1 MLESVETLLS
11 AALFVSDFLF
21 IWRNLFRN
29 SLRAALIIVSV
40 AIAFAIFGV
49 LATFQRTFDAGQESS
64 EDDRLVVVNK
74 VNFTHPLP
82 VAYFD
87 YVRQMRGVNEASYA
101 VWFGG
106 YFQDPKN
113 KLIAVA
119 VEPETYMR
127 VVDTDFDL
135 PPKIR
140 EAFQR
145 DHVAALVG
153 QAMAQQWGWQ
163 VGDRIPIT
171 SDTHVQRNGS
181 RTWDVTIVGIF
192 DKRKPYVD
200 TDRLI
205 FRYDYFNE
213 TRAFGKDTIGWLF
226 LRAGSAVDSERLAR
240 AIDQGFA
247 NSSYETT
254 TDTEKA
260 FFAAFETQFGNVA
273 VLVLLVVGA
282 ALWHDP
288 LDRREYDGDGGART
302 REGDR
307 RAENARL
314 LQRPRA
320 PACSGRD
327 AAAGGPWRR
336 ARASDCFAC
345 DRERAEQPGEVHAG
359 DAARYHDFC
368 AGAGSHR
375 RFRSCRRDHAGAGR
389 LSPRPGKGPV
399 TVGERQSGSL
409 SRLLSGQGAVCR
421 RGCSQ

>member
-87 YVRQMRGVNEASYA
+87 HVRQMHGVNEASYA

-171 SDTHVQRNGS
+171 SETHIQKNGS

-226 LRAGSAVDSERLAR
+226 LRARSAVDSERLAR

-247 NSSYETT
+247 NSSHETT

-282 ALWHDP
+282 AF
-288 LDRREYDGDGGART
+288 GT
-302 REGDR
+302 I
-307 RAENARL
+307 L
-314 LQRPRA
+314 LIVGNTMA
-320 PACSGRD
+320 MAV
-327 AAAGGPWRR
+327 
-336 ARASDCFAC
+336 
-345 DRERAEQPGEVHAG
+345 RERAKEIAVLKTLGFSKGRVLRLVLGETLLLAVLGGVPGLLIASLVIVSEQNSLVRFMPGMRLDVTIFALGLVLIAG
-359 DAARYHDFC
+359 FGLAAGIMP
-368 AGAGSHR
+368 ALGAY
-375 RFRSCRRDHAGAGR
+375 R
-389 LSPRPGKGPV
+389 LDPAKA
-399 TVGERQSGSL
+399 L
-409 SRLLSGQGAVCR
+409 SR
-421 RGCSQ
+421 

>member
-1 MLESVETLLS
+1 MLESVETLLR

-226 LRAGSAVDSERLAR
+226 LRARSAVDSERLAR

-282 ALWHDP
+282 AF
-288 LDRREYDGDGGART
+288 GT
-302 REGDR
+302 I
-307 RAENARL
+307 L
-314 LQRPRA
+314 LIVGNTMA
-320 PACSGRD
+320 MAV
-327 AAAGGPWRR
+327 
-336 ARASDCFAC
+336 
-345 DRERAEQPGEVHAG
+345 RERAKEIAVLKTLGFSKGRVLRLVLGETLLLAVLGGVPGLLIASLVIVSEQNSLVRFMPGMRLDITIFALGLALIAG
-359 DAARYHDFC
+359 FGLAAGIMP
-368 AGAGSHR
+368 ALGAY
-375 RFRSCRRDHAGAGR
+375 R
-389 LSPRPGKGPV
+389 LDPAKA
-399 TVGERQSGSL
+399 L
-409 SRLLSGQGAVCR
+409 SR
-421 RGCSQ
+421 

>member
-1 MLESVETLLS
+1 M
-11 AALFVSDFLF
+11 SDFLF
-21 IWRNLFRN
+21 IWKNLFRN

-49 LATFQRTFDAGQESS
+49 LGAFQRTFDAGQESS

-87 YVRQMRGVNEASYA
+87 HVRQMEGVREASYA
-101 VWFGG
+101 IWFGG
-106 YFQDPKN
+106 YFQDPRN

-171 SDTHVQRNGS
+171 SDTHIQKNGS
-181 RTWDVTIVGIF
+181 RTWDVKIVGIF
-192 DKRKPYVD
+192 ARRKPYVD

-226 LRAGSAVDSERLAR
+226 LRAGSAVDSERLAK

-273 VLVLLVVGA
+273 MLVLLVVGA
-282 ALWHDP
+282 AF
-288 LDRREYDGDGGART
+288 AT
-302 REGDR
+302 I
-307 RAENARL
+307 L
-314 LQRPRA
+314 LIVGNTMA
-320 PACSGRD
+320 MAV
-327 AAAGGPWRR
+327 
-336 ARASDCFAC
+336 
-345 DRERAEQPGEVHAG
+345 RERAKEIAVLKTLGFSKGRVLRLVLGETLLLAFLGGVPGLLIASLVIVSEQNSLVRFMPGMQLDVTIFALGLVLIAG
-359 DAARYHDFC
+359 FGLAAGIMP
-368 AGAGSHR
+368 ALGAY
-375 RFRSCRRDHAGAGR
+375 R
-389 LSPRPGKGPV
+389 LHPAKA
-399 TVGERQSGSL
+399 L
-409 SRLLSGQGAVCR
+409 SR
-421 RGCSQ
+421 

>member
-1 MLESVETLLS
+1 MLESVETLLR

-119 VEPETYMR
+119 VEPETYMK

-282 ALWHDP
+282 AF
-288 LDRREYDGDGGART
+288 GT
-302 REGDR
+302 I
-307 RAENARL
+307 L
-314 LQRPRA
+314 LIVGNTMA
-320 PACSGRD
+320 MAV
-327 AAAGGPWRR
+327 
-336 ARASDCFAC
+336 
-345 DRERAEQPGEVHAG
+345 RERAKEIAVLKTLGFSKGRVLRLVLGETLLLAVLGGVPGLLIASLVIVSEQNSLVRFMPGMRLDITIFALGLVLIAG
-359 DAARYHDFC
+359 FGLAAGIMP
-368 AGAGSHR
+368 ALGAY
-375 RFRSCRRDHAGAGR
+375 R
-389 LSPRPGKGPV
+389 LDPAKA
-399 TVGERQSGSL
+399 L
-409 SRLLSGQGAVCR
+409 SR
-421 RGCSQ
+421 

>member
-1 MLESVETLLS
+1 MLESVETLLR

-87 YVRQMRGVNEASYA
+87 HVRQMRGVNEASYA

-226 LRAGSAVDSERLAR
+226 LRAGSAIDSERLAR

-282 ALWHDP
+282 AF
-288 LDRREYDGDGGART
+288 GT
-302 REGDR
+302 I
-307 RAENARL
+307 L
-314 LQRPRA
+314 LIVGNTMA
-320 PACSGRD
+320 MAV
-327 AAAGGPWRR
+327 
-336 ARASDCFAC
+336 
-345 DRERAEQPGEVHAG
+345 RERAKEIAVLKTLGFSKGRVLRLVLGETLLLAVLGGVPGLLIASLVIVSEQNSLVRFMPGMRLDITIFALGLVLIAG
-359 DAARYHDFC
+359 FGLAAGIMP
-368 AGAGSHR
+368 ALGAY
-375 RFRSCRRDHAGAGR
+375 R
-389 LSPRPGKGPV
+389 LDPAKA
-399 TVGERQSGSL
+399 L
-409 SRLLSGQGAVCR
+409 SR
-421 RGCSQ
+421 

>member
-1 MLESVETLLS
+1 MLESVETLLR

-226 LRAGSAVDSERLAR
+226 LRAGSAIDSERLAR

-282 ALWHDP
+282 AF
-288 LDRREYDGDGGART
+288 GT
-302 REGDR
+302 I
-307 RAENARL
+307 L
-314 LQRPRA
+314 LIVGNTMA
-320 PACSGRD
+320 MAV
-327 AAAGGPWRR
+327 
-336 ARASDCFAC
+336 
-345 DRERAEQPGEVHAG
+345 RERAKEIAVLKTLGFSKGRVLRLVLGETLLLAVLGGVPGLLIASLVIVSEQNSLVRFMPGMRLDITIFALGLALIAG
-359 DAARYHDFC
+359 FGLAAGIMP
-368 AGAGSHR
+368 ALGAY
-375 RFRSCRRDHAGAGR
+375 R
-389 LSPRPGKGPV
+389 LDPAKA
-399 TVGERQSGSL
+399 L
-409 SRLLSGQGAVCR
+409 SR
-421 RGCSQ
+421 

>member
-1 MLESVETLLS
+1 
-11 AALFVSDFLF
+11 
-21 IWRNLFRN
+21 
-29 SLRAALIIVSV
+29 LRAALIIVSV

-49 LATFQRTFDAGQESS
+49 LGAFQRTFDAGQESS

-87 YVRQMRGVNEASYA
+87 HVRQMEGVREASYA
-101 VWFGG
+101 IWFGG
-106 YFQDPKN
+106 YFQDPRN
-113 KLIAVA
+113 KLIAVS

-163 VGDRIPIT
+163 IGDRIPIT
-171 SDTHVQRNGS
+171 SDTHVQKNGS

-192 DKRKPYVD
+192 DRRKPYVD

-205 FRYDYFNE
+205 LRYDYFNE

-226 LRAGSAVDSERLAR
+226 LRTGSAVESERLAK

-282 ALWHDP
+282 AF
-288 LDRREYDGDGGART
+288 AT
-302 REGDR
+302 I
-307 RAENARL
+307 L
-314 LQRPRA
+314 LIVGNTMA
-320 PACSGRD
+320 MAV
-327 AAAGGPWRR
+327 
-336 ARASDCFAC
+336 
-345 DRERAEQPGEVHAG
+345 RERAKEIAVLKTLGFSKGRVLRLVLGETLLLAFLGGVPGLLIASLVIVSEQNSLVRFMPGMQLDVTIFASGLVLIAG
-359 DAARYHDFC
+359 FGLAAGIMP
-368 AGAGSHR
+368 ALGAY
-375 RFRSCRRDHAGAGR
+375 R
-389 LSPRPGKGPV
+389 LDPAKA
-399 TVGERQSGSL
+399 L
-409 SRLLSGQGAVCR
+409 SR
-421 RGCSQ
+421 